1 MGLVEEIR
9 TLIFFK
15 RSIYYWSDGGDE
27 NIQIIKNKK
36 SGPRV
41 KGT

>member
-1 MGLVEEIR
+1 MGLFEKIR
-9 TLIFFK
+9 TLTWFNRGID
-15 RSIYYWSDGGDE
+15 YLSDGGDE

-41 KGT
+41 D